1 MNYNAA
7 LIDIGNVLLAF
18 DYQVVFDEVLGEH
31 KDDQQ
36 AQAKLLSIRDAFECG
51 HCDSRQAHAKL
62 QQMFGY
68 SGSFERFAASWQGI
82 FTPLHA
88 MWDAVYQLK
97 RAGVKLVLFSNIN
110 PLHVEDFPRYPVFS
124 QFDDKVYSYLS
135 GAMKPALPMY
145 VEAIERVG
153 LQPASTLY
161 IDDMQANLDTAAALG
176 FATLLAKP
184 HEASLTA
191 ATLLQ
196 RILG

>member
-1 MNYNAA
+1 MNYQAA

-18 DYQVVFDEVLGEH
+18 DYQVVFDEVLGELSR
-31 KDDQQ
+31 DPQ
-36 AQAKLLSIRDAFECG
+36 AQAKLLSVRDDFECG
-51 HCDSRQAHAKL
+51 HCDARDVHARM

-68 SGSFERFAASWQGI
+68 SGSFEHFAAAWQGI
-82 FTPLHA
+82 FTPLYD
-88 MWDAVYQLK
+88 MWDAVYRLK

-110 PLHVEDFPRYPVFS
+110 PLHVEDFARYPVFS

-153 LQPASTLY
+153 LQPATTLY
-161 IDDMQANLDTAAALG
+161 IDDMQANLDSAAALG
-176 FATLLAKP
+176 FATLLANP
-184 HEASLTA
+184 QEASLTA